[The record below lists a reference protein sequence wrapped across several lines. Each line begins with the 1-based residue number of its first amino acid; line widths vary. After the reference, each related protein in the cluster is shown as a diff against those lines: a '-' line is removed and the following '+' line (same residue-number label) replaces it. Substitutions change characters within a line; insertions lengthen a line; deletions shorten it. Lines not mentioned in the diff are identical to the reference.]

1 MSIPH
6 RIYVGLG
13 SLKLTVIL
21 ILCLTLL
28 TFVGTLAQV
37 DKGLFDAQR
46 LYFDAWI
53 VMHPVRELTVP
64 LPGGQLVMVL
74 LFVNLLIG
82 GFLRIRRS
90 RRLIGV
96 YIGHVGI
103 ALLLLAGFVKLHHS
117 DDGYLAL
124 FEKDRANFFES
135 HYHWEL
141 AVARPDGRELVVGET
156 ALADAID
163 RTLVVQSRDLPF
175 SLRIEG
181 FAPNSKPL
189 PESQGRSGGDVIEGI
204 FLQRRPRAK
213 EREGDHPGLYLAVR
227 GNDGVERRTMLWG
240 SDMLQPRAWH
250 TEIDGAAWTFDLRR
264 VRYPLPFT
272 VRLDDFKKEEHPG
285 TRIASKYASDITQIG
300 AGSDRPVEIKM
311 NEPLRD
317 AGYVLFQSSWGPP
330 DARPG
335 EPLYSQFSVVR
346 NPSDHLPL
354 VACIVL
360 AIGLLWHFGSR
371 LLRSISAALLRQQA
385 AHS

>member
-1 MSIPH
+1 MSILH
-6 RIYVGLG
+6 RLYVGLG

-28 TFVGTLAQV
+28 TYVGTLAQV

-46 LYFDAWI
+46 LYFDSWI
-53 VMHPVRELTVP
+53 VRHPVRALTVP
-64 LPGGQLVMVL
+64 LPGGQLVMVT

-141 AVARPDGRELVVGET
+141 AVTRQDGREFVVGEV
-156 ALADAID
+156 ALADAAD
-163 RTLVVQSRDLPF
+163 KTLIAQHRDLPF
-175 SLRIEG
+175 ALRVEG
-181 FAPNSKPL
+181 FAPNSRPR
-189 PESQGRSGGDVIEGI
+189 PERENRGGGDVVEGV
-204 FLQRRPRAK
+204 FLERRPRAK
-213 EREGDHPGLYLAVR
+213 DREADHPGVYLALR
-227 GNDGVERRTMLWG
+227 GSDGVERRTVLWG
-240 SDMLQPRAWH
+240 SDMLQPRAWQ
-250 TEIDGAAWTFDLRR
+250 TEIDGSAWTFDLRR
-264 VRYPLPFT
+264 VRHPLPFT

-285 TRIASKYASDITQIG
+285 TKIASNYASDITQIG
-300 AGSDRPVEIKM
+300 RGSDRPVEIKM

-317 AGYVLFQSSWGPP
+317 AGFVLFQSSWGPP
-330 DARPG
+330 DAEPG

-354 VACIVL
+354 FACIVL

-371 LLRSISAALLRQQA
+371 LFRSITTAFTRQQA
-385 AHS
+385 ARS